1 MPSLVRNCPDRARGA
16 TAVPAPSEWPDEAL
30 LAGFGRSDPAATAA
44 FVARFQRR
52 VYGLAVTIVGE
63 SGTAEEVAQ
72 EALLRAWR
80 HATVYDARRGSVVT
94 WLLTITR
101 NLAIDRMRARRAVPV
116 APDDALDAFLV
127 EPGRDPA
134 AVAVVHDDV
143 GRLRDALAD
152 LPEAQRRA
160 VVLAGVWGF
169 SAREIAE
176 REEIPLGT
184 AKTRI
189 RTALGR
195 LRVAMVNDEP
205 EV

>member
-1 MPSLVRNCPDRARGA
+1 MPSLVRISPDRARGA
-16 TAVPAPSEWPDEAL
+16 AASAPSEWPDEAL
-30 LAGFGRSDPAATAA
+30 LAGFGRSDPEATAA

-52 VYGLAVTIVGE
+52 VYGLAITIVGE
-63 SGTAEEVAQ
+63 SGAAEEVAQ

-80 HATVYDARRGSVVT
+80 HATVYDTRRGSVVT

-116 APDDALDAFLV
+116 APDDVLAAFLV

-134 AVAVVHDDV
+134 AVAVAHDDV
-143 GRLRDALAD
+143 GRLGDALAD
-152 LPEAQRRA
+152 LPKAQGRA
-160 VVLAGVWGF
+160 VVLAGVWGL

-195 LRVAMVNDEP
+195 LRVALVNAEP
-205 EV
+205 DA